1 MGFFLT
7 LSKIFIDMT
16 KVQALFISDV
26 HLGSKGS
33 NANEVLSI
41 LKQYQPEY
49 LFLVGD
55 IIDGWLLKR
64 KFRWPQSHTNVLRK
78 ILSYSKN
85 NIKVIY
91 IPGNHD
97 EFMRDYLDFSFGNIE
112 VHNEYVWNNT
122 LITHGDLYDGVVK
135 LKWLGVLGSIGYD
148 LAISIDRRLKK
159 LGMKRSL
166 SKFLKDKVKEA
177 VKFMTQFEVELTR
190 QAKKNKC
197 DTVICGH
204 IHHPADRMI
213 EGIRYLNTGD
223 WIENNS
229 YITFNDGDY
238 TVHVVEK
245 K

>member
-1 MGFFLT
+1 M
-7 LSKIFIDMT
+7 
-16 KVQALFISDV
+16 KVEALFISDV

-33 NANEVLSI
+33 NAEDVLSL
-41 LKQYQPEY
+41 LKEYQPET

-85 NIKVIY
+85 DIKVIY

-97 EFMRDYLDFSFGNIE
+97 DFLREYGEFSFGNVE
-112 VHNEYVWNNT
+112 VHNEYIYNDT
-122 LITHGDLYDGVVK
+122 FITHGDLYDGVVK
-135 LKWLGVLGSIGYD
+135 LKWLGILGSVGYD
-148 LAISIDRRLKK
+148 LAISIDRKLKK

-166 SKFLKDKVKEA
+166 SKFLKSKVKEA

-190 QAKKNKC
+190 QAKKHKC
-197 DTVICGH
+197 NTVICGH
-204 IHHPADRMI
+204 IHHPEDRII
-213 EGIRYLNTGD
+213 ENIRYLNCGD

-229 YITFNDGDY
+229 FIIYNNGQY
-238 TVHVVEK
+238 EVQLYK